1 MVRLK
6 CFVTLILIVC
16 TASISSSANK
26 CSFGACFKGKR
37 KAVQDE
43 PVALIEE
50 LTPERVKLD
59 GYDSSDTFSDI
70 LEDVVINH
78 RSHGVGHNHQKTVSP
93 IIQTVRK
100 SSMASQTDSDKYGTL
115 DDRDAIS
122 VNSMTS
128 MNSISSL
135 LREKLML
142 NIQKISK
149 DKQLQSD
156 YKLRAFIIFLFVTI
170 VCLLKFAHV
179 YYDRHVLQRAYFKY
193 TRFNKVDRYLRLFSV
208 DGHEIA
214 FGHLGLELAEKEK
227 VFDCL
232 PEHSKPPNVQ
242 CFEWMQKARLYLSHE
257 ERPDGL
263 NCYTVEWFS
272 LTDKHSPVD
281 CFDDG
286 EQYGHWYGGGRTLGM
301 AWPVQLGRIE
311 MSPFITGHVG
321 KRRWGNVLGRYFIN
335 SKGVAINVHPD
346 TPLHVSVNA
355 GRESRLCLK
364 ASHDDFAYRKMDS
377 SPSLNYT
384 ICSARNMKTL
394 HSALSEKMLWDG
406 LKASDAEIINSL
418 LTEPVWQLAPT
429 TKELLNE
436 STMVNYTEDIIALG
450 FIKQG
455 HVLLNEFWQ
464 EEMGDFSLDQKRFP
478 TMKETI
484 NIIHR
489 RGFRIV
495 VTIQPFISTESRNF
509 ATAVKEGILVMQVG
523 NERNV
528 PALTRYKSVHSAGML
543 DITNKKCGPW
553 LQQQLK
559 DLVQKYQ
566 FDAFYLDMGSAYDLP
581 RHYLFAENLTNP
593 DYYKSLFSQY
603 VSDSVN
609 VFGVS
614 SAISRPPAPIFV
626 SLLSLASTWD
636 SLQVIIPTMLTYG
649 IVGYPFLLPGP
660 VGGDFQVENVSLHG
674 LISPDNPPIEILE
687 TQSLKEC
694 RHSGQNVNASREL
707 VMRWMQL
714 ATFLPVIRY
723 ARLPSD
729 CDPQVLQLTKNLT
742 SLRQQ
747 IINPLLKRYVQE
759 ALETAIPLIRPLWML
774 DPSDTTCYI
783 VKDEFSVGEEVIV
796 APILRPGATER
807 EVYLPAGVWKD
818 GIEGSLRK
826 GSRWIH
832 NYKIPLEKIA
842 YFVKMPNNTRF

>member
-1 MVRLK
+1 MDSVPTPF
-6 CFVTLILIVC
+6 CIG
-16 TASISSSANK
+16 SNESSGNLSDNS
-26 CSFGACFKGKR
+26 CYSENFTG
-37 KAVQDE
+37 E
-43 PVALIEE
+43 PAEYDPQ
-50 LTPERVKLD
+50 LTPERVRLN
-59 GYDSSDTFSDI
+59 GYDSSETFSDM
-70 LEDVVINH
+70 LEDVAVNYRTH
-78 RSHGVGHNHQKTVSP
+78 HGTQPRPVSP
-93 IIQTVRK
+93 MIHVTRR
-100 SSMASQTDSDKYGTL
+100 SSTASQSDSDKYGTL
-115 DDRDAIS
+115 DDTDMS
-122 VNSMTS
+122 VNSLTS
-128 MNSISSL
+128 VNSISSL
-135 LREKLML
+135 LREKLLM
-142 NIQKISK
+142 NIQKMSK
-149 DKQLQSD
+149 NKEVQAD
-156 YKLRAFIIFLFVTI
+156 YKLRAFIIFLFVVI
-170 VCLLKFAHV
+170 VCVLKLAHV
-179 YYDRHVLQRAYFKY
+179 YYDRHVLQKAYFKY
-193 TRFNKVDRYLRLFSV
+193 TRFNKDDRFLRLFGV

-214 FGHLGLELAEKEK
+214 FGYLGVELAEREK
-227 VFDCL
+227 AFDCL
-232 PEHSKPPNVQ
+232 AAEHRTPPNAQ

-257 ERPDGL
+257 ERPEGL

-272 LTDKHSPVD
+272 LTDKYNPID
-281 CFDDG
+281 CYEDG

-301 AWPVQLGRIE
+301 AWPVQLGRVE

-321 KRRWGNVLGRYFIN
+321 RHRWGSVLGRYFIN
-335 SKGVAINVHPD
+335 SKGVAITVHSN
-346 TPLHVSVNA
+346 TPLHVSINA
-355 GRESRLCLK
+355 GRDNRLCIK
-364 ASHDDFAYRKMDS
+364 ASHDDFAYRREAEL
-377 SPSLNYT
+377 PVLNYT

-394 HSALSEKMLWDG
+394 HTALSEKMLWDG
-406 LKASDAEIINSL
+406 LKASDTEIINSL
-418 LTEPVWQLAPT
+418 LTEPVWQLAPPR
-429 TKELLNE
+429 KELLNE
-436 STMVNYTEDIIALG
+436 STMVNYTEDIITLG

-464 EEMGDFSLDQKRFP
+464 AEMGDFSLDQKRFP

-509 ATAVKEGILVMQVG
+509 AKAVREGILVRQVG
-523 NERNV
+523 NERDV
-528 PALTRYKSVHSAGML
+528 PALTRYKTVQSAGML
-543 DITNKKCGPW
+543 DVTNKNCGPW

-559 DLVQKYQ
+559 DLVERYQ

-593 DYYKSLFSQY
+593 DYYKSLFTQM

-660 VGGDFQVENVSLHG
+660 VGGDFQVGNVSLHA
-674 LISPDNPPIEILE
+674 LIPPDNPSVELLE

-694 RHSGQNVNASREL
+694 KQRGQNYNESREL

-747 IINPLLKRYVQE
+747 TINPLLKRYVQE
-759 ALETAIPLIRPLWML
+759 ALETAVPLIRPLWML

-783 VKDEFSVGEEVIV
+783 VKDEFSIGEEVIV

-832 NYKIPLEKIA
+832 NYKIPLDKIA

>member
-1 MVRLK
+1 
-6 CFVTLILIVC
+6 
-16 TASISSSANK
+16 
-26 CSFGACFKGKR
+26 
-37 KAVQDE
+37 
-43 PVALIEE
+43 
-50 LTPERVKLD
+50 
-59 GYDSSDTFSDI
+59 
-70 LEDVVINH
+70 
-78 RSHGVGHNHQKTVSP
+78 
-93 IIQTVRK
+93 
-100 SSMASQTDSDKYGTL
+100 
-115 DDRDAIS
+115 
-122 VNSMTS
+122 
-128 MNSISSL
+128 
-135 LREKLML
+135 
-142 NIQKISK
+142 
-149 DKQLQSD
+149 
-156 YKLRAFIIFLFVTI
+156 
-170 VCLLKFAHV
+170 
-179 YYDRHVLQRAYFKY
+179 
-193 TRFNKVDRYLRLFSV
+193 
-208 DGHEIA
+208 
-214 FGHLGLELAEKEK
+214 
-227 VFDCL
+227 
-232 PEHSKPPNVQ
+232 
-242 CFEWMQKARLYLSHE
+242 
-257 ERPDGL
+257 
-263 NCYTVEWFS
+263 
-272 LTDKHSPVD
+272 
-281 CFDDG
+281 
-286 EQYGHWYGGGRTLGM
+286 
-301 AWPVQLGRIE
+301 

-321 KRRWGNVLGRYFIN
+321 RHRWGSVLGRYFIN
-335 SKGVAINVHPD
+335 SKGVAITVHSN
-346 TPLHVSVNA
+346 TPLHVSINA
-355 GRESRLCLK
+355 GRDNRLCIK
-364 ASHDDFAYRKMDS
+364 ASHDDFAYRRTADL
-377 SPSLNYT
+377 PVLNYT

-394 HSALSEKMLWDG
+394 HTALSEKMLWDG
-406 LKASDAEIINSL
+406 LKASDTEIINSL
-418 LTEPVWQLAPT
+418 LTEPVWQLAPSR
-429 TKELLNE
+429 KELLNE
-436 STMVNYTEDIIALG
+436 STMVNYTEDIITLG

-464 EEMGDFSLDQKRFP
+464 AEMGDFSLDQKRFP

-495 VTIQPFISTESRNF
+495 VTIQPFISTESSNF
-509 ATAVKEGILVMQVG
+509 AKAVREGILVKQIG
-523 NERNV
+523 NERDV
-528 PALTRYKSVHSAGML
+528 PALTRYKTVQSAGML
-543 DITNKKCGPW
+543 DITNKNCGPW

-559 DLVQKYQ
+559 DLVEKYQ

-593 DYYKSLFSQY
+593 DYYKSLFTQT

-660 VGGDFQVENVSLHG
+660 VGGDFQVGNVSLHA
-674 LISPDNPPIEILE
+674 LIPPDNPSIELLE

-694 RHSGQNVNASREL
+694 KQRGQNYNESREL

-747 IINPLLKRYVQE
+747 TINPLLKRYVQE
-759 ALETAIPLIRPLWML
+759 ALETAVPLIRPLWML

-783 VKDEFSVGEEVIV
+783 VKDEFSIGEEVIV

-807 EVYLPAGVWKD
+807 EVYLPAGVWQD

-832 NYKIPLEKIA
+832 NYKIPLDKIA

>member
-1 MVRLK
+1 MDNNAQPSPFR
-6 CFVTLILIVC
+6 IG
-16 TASISSSANK
+16 SSESSGNVSDDSSYSEDFA
-26 CSFGACFKGKR
+26 G
-37 KAVQDE
+37 E
-43 PVALIEE
+43 PAEYDPQ
-50 LTPERVKLD
+50 LTPERARLN
-59 GYDSSDTFSDI
+59 GYDSSETFSDI

-78 RSHGVGHNHQKTVSP
+78 RIHHGGTLPRPVFDFKDRRHPRQEDTINTNNAVDAFRLPAMHAN
-93 IIQTVRK
+93 RR
-100 SSMASQTDSDKYGTL
+100 SSMTSTDSDKYGIL
-115 DDRDAIS
+115 DDTDLS
-122 VNSMTS
+122 VNSLTS
-128 MNSISSL
+128 VNSISSL
-135 LREKLML
+135 LREKLLM

-149 DKQLQSD
+149 NKEVQAD
-156 YKLRAFIIFLFVTI
+156 YKLRAFIICLFVVI
-170 VCLLKFAHV
+170 VCVIKFAHV
-179 YYDRHVLQRAYFKY
+179 YYDRHVLQ
-193 TRFNKVDRYLRLFSV
+193 
-208 DGHEIA
+208 
-214 FGHLGLELAEKEK
+214 
-227 VFDCL
+227 
-232 PEHSKPPNVQ
+232 
-242 CFEWMQKARLYLSHE
+242 
-257 ERPDGL
+257 
-263 NCYTVEWFS
+263 
-272 LTDKHSPVD
+272 
-281 CFDDG
+281 
-286 EQYGHWYGGGRTLGM
+286 
-301 AWPVQLGRIE
+301 
-311 MSPFITGHVG
+311 
-321 KRRWGNVLGRYFIN
+321 
-335 SKGVAINVHPD
+335 
-346 TPLHVSVNA
+346 
-355 GRESRLCLK
+355 
-364 ASHDDFAYRKMDS
+364 ASHDDFAYRRTDGL
-377 SPSLNYT
+377 PVLNYT

-394 HSALSEKMLWDG
+394 HTALSEKMLWDG
-406 LKASDAEIINSL
+406 LKASDTEIINSL

-429 TKELLNE
+429 KKELLNE

-464 EEMGDFSLDQKRFP
+464 AEMGDFSLDQKRFP

-509 ATAVKEGILVMQVG
+509 AAAVREGILVKEIG
-523 NERNV
+523 SEGDV
-528 PALTRYKSVHSAGML
+528 PALTRYKTVQSAGVL

-559 DLVQKYQ
+559 DLVEKYQ
-566 FDAFYLDMGSAYDLP
+566 FDAFYLDTGSAYDLP
-581 RHYLFAENLTNP
+581 RHYLFRENLSNP
-593 DYYKSLFSQY
+593 DYYKSLFTQV

-609 VFGVS
+609 VFAVS

-660 VGGDFQVENVSLHG
+660 VGGDFQVGNVLSHA
-674 LISPDNPPIEILE
+674 LIPPDNTSNESLIV
-687 TQSLKEC
+687 QALKEC
-694 RHSGQNVNASREL
+694 RQRGQNYNESREL

-759 ALETAIPLIRPLWML
+759 ALETAVPLIRPLWML
-774 DPSDTTCYI
+774 DPSDPTCYI

-796 APILRPGATER
+796 APILRPGTTER

-832 NYKIPLEKIA
+832 NYKIPLTKIA
-842 YFVKMPNNTRF
+842 YFIKMPNNTRF

>member
-1 MVRLK
+1 MDNNAQPSPFR
-6 CFVTLILIVC
+6 IG
-16 TASISSSANK
+16 SSESSGNVSDDSSYSEDFA
-26 CSFGACFKGKR
+26 G
-37 KAVQDE
+37 E
-43 PVALIEE
+43 PAEYDPQ
-50 LTPERVKLD
+50 LTPERARLN
-59 GYDSSDTFSDI
+59 GYDSSETFSDI

-78 RSHGVGHNHQKTVSP
+78 RIHHGGTLPRPVLPAMHAN
-93 IIQTVRK
+93 RR
-100 SSMASQTDSDKYGTL
+100 SSMTSTDSDKYGIL
-115 DDRDAIS
+115 DDTDLS
-122 VNSMTS
+122 VNSLTS
-128 MNSISSL
+128 VNSISSL
-135 LREKLML
+135 LREKLLM

-149 DKQLQSD
+149 NKEVQAD
-156 YKLRAFIIFLFVTI
+156 YKLRAFIICLFVVI
-170 VCLLKFAHV
+170 VCVIKFAHV
-179 YYDRHVLQRAYFKY
+179 YYDRHVLQKAYFKY
-193 TRFNKVDRYLRLFSV
+193 TRFNKEDRFLRLFSV

-214 FGHLGLELAEKEK
+214 YGYLGSDLAERERA
-227 VFDCL
+227 FDCL
-232 PEHSKPPNVQ
+232 SKHRKPGAQ

-257 ERPDGL
+257 ERPEGL

-272 LTDKHSPVD
+272 LTDKYNPID
-281 CFDDG
+281 CYEDG
-286 EQYGHWYGGGRTLGM
+286 EHYGHWYGGGKMLGM
-301 AWPVQLGRIE
+301 AWPVQLGKLE

-321 KRRWGNVLGRYFIN
+321 RHRWGSVLGRYFIN
-335 SKGVAINVHPD
+335 SKGVAITVHPN
-346 TPLHVSVNA
+346 TPLHVSINE
-355 GRESRLCLK
+355 GGFNNRLCLK
-364 ASHDDFAYRKMDS
+364 ASHDDFAYRRTDGL
-377 SPSLNYT
+377 PVLNYT

-394 HSALSEKMLWDG
+394 HTALSEKMLWDG
-406 LKASDAEIINSL
+406 LKASDTEIINSL

-429 TKELLNE
+429 KKELLNE

-464 EEMGDFSLDQKRFP
+464 AEMGDFSLDQKRFP

-509 ATAVKEGILVMQVG
+509 AAAVREGILVKEIG
-523 NERNV
+523 SEGDV
-528 PALTRYKSVHSAGML
+528 PALTRYKTVQSAGVL

-559 DLVQKYQ
+559 DLVEKYQ
-566 FDAFYLDMGSAYDLP
+566 FDAFYLDTGSAYDLP
-581 RHYLFAENLTNP
+581 RHYLFRENLSNP
-593 DYYKSLFSQY
+593 DYYKSLFTQV

-609 VFGVS
+609 VFAVS

-660 VGGDFQVENVSLHG
+660 VGGDFQVGNVLSHA
-674 LISPDNPPIEILE
+674 LIPPDNTSNESLIV
-687 TQSLKEC
+687 QALKEC
-694 RHSGQNVNASREL
+694 RQRGQNYNESREL

-759 ALETAIPLIRPLWML
+759 ALETAVPLIRPLWML
-774 DPSDTTCYI
+774 DPSDPTCYI

-796 APILRPGATER
+796 APILRPGTTER

-832 NYKIPLEKIA
+832 NYKIPLTKIA
-842 YFVKMPNNTRF
+842 YFIKMPNNTRF

>member
-1 MVRLK
+1 MSVPFR
-6 CFVTLILIVC
+6 IG
-16 TASISSSANK
+16 SSESSGDLSNHSW
-26 CSFGACFKGKR
+26 CIG
-37 KAVQDE
+37 DYTEE
-43 PVALIEE
+43 PAEYE
-50 LTPERVKLD
+50 PQLTPERIKSD
-59 GYDSSDTFSDI
+59 GYDSSDTFSDL
-70 LEDVVINH
+70 LEDMVVHHNH
-78 RSHGVGHNHQKTVSP
+78 RSHGSVHNHKKIMLPAVYKPRNLS
-93 IIQTVRK
+93 I
-100 SSMASQTDSDKYGTL
+100 ASQTDSDKYDIN
-115 DDRDAIS
+115 DDTDASMNSLTS
-122 VNSMTS
+122 V
-128 MNSISSL
+128 NSISSL

-142 NIQKISK
+142 NIQKMTK
-149 DKQLQSD
+149 DKKSRAD
-156 YKLRAFIIFLFVTI
+156 YKLRVFIIFLFVVI
-170 VCLLKFAHV
+170 VCLLKFAHI
-179 YYDRHVLQRAYFKY
+179 YYDRHVLQRAYFKH
-193 TRFNKVDRYLRLFSV
+193 TRFNKEDRFLRLYSI

-214 FGHLGLELAEKEK
+214 FGQLGMELAEKEK
-227 VFDCL
+227 TFDCL
-232 PEHSKPPNVQ
+232 TEHNKLDGMQ
-242 CFEWMQKARLYLSHE
+242 CFEWMKKARLYLSHE
-257 ERPDGL
+257 EKPEGL
-263 NCYTVEWFS
+263 NCYTIEWLS
-272 LTDKHSPVD
+272 LSNEHSPID
-281 CFDDG
+281 CYEDG

-301 AWPVQLGRIE
+301 AWPIQLGRIK
-311 MSPFITGHVG
+311 MSPFVTGQIG
-321 KRRWGNVLGRYFIN
+321 ELRWGNVLGRYFIN
-335 SKGVAINVHPD
+335 SKGVAITVHPN
-346 TPLHVSVNA
+346 TPLHVSIND
-355 GRESRLCLK
+355 GYNNRLCIK
-364 ASHDDFAYRKMDS
+364 ASHDDFAYRRTGS
-377 SPSLNYT
+377 LPSLNYT

-406 LKASDAEIINSL
+406 LKESDAETINSL

-429 TKELLNE
+429 KKELLNE

-464 EEMGDFSLDQKRFP
+464 AEMGDFSLDQTRFP

-509 ATAVKEGILVMQVG
+509 VKAVKEGILIMEVG

-528 PALTRYKSVHSAGML
+528 PALTRYKSVQSAGML

-566 FDAFYLDMGSAYDLP
+566 FDSFYLDIGSAYDLP
-581 RHYLFAENLTNP
+581 RHYLFNENLTNP
-593 DYYKSLFSQY
+593 DHYKSLFTQY

-626 SLLSLASTWD
+626 SLNSLASTWD
-636 SLQVIIPTMLTYG
+636 SLQVIIPTILTYG
-649 IVGYPFLLPGP
+649 ILGYPFSLPGP
-660 VGGDFQVENVSLHG
+660 VGGDFLVENVSMHG
-674 LISPDNPPIEILE
+674 FISPDNLPVEVLG

-694 RHSGQNVNASREL
+694 RHREQNINDSREL

-774 DPSDTTCYI
+774 DPSDTTCYN

-796 APILRPGATER
+796 APILRSGITER

-842 YFVKMPNNTRF
+842 YFLKMPNNTRF

>member
-1 MVRLK
+1 MFIRRDSVYFEVR
-6 CFVTLILIVC
+6 T
-16 TASISSSANK
+16 
-26 CSFGACFKGKR
+26 R
-37 KAVQDE
+37 
-43 PVALIEE
+43 
-50 LTPERVKLD
+50 
-59 GYDSSDTFSDI
+59 
-70 LEDVVINH
+70 
-78 RSHGVGHNHQKTVSP
+78 
-93 IIQTVRK
+93 
-100 SSMASQTDSDKYGTL
+100 
-115 DDRDAIS
+115 
-122 VNSMTS
+122 
-128 MNSISSL
+128 L
-135 LREKLML
+135 LRPSRVAAWGARVRACTRHDSL
-142 NIQKISK
+142 QK
-149 DKQLQSD
+149 
-156 YKLRAFIIFLFVTI
+156 
-170 VCLLKFAHV
+170 
-179 YYDRHVLQRAYFKY
+179 AYFKY
-193 TRFNKVDRYLRLFSV
+193 TRFNKEDRFLRLYGV

-214 FGHLGLELAEKEK
+214 FGYLGVDLAEREK
-227 VFDCL
+227 AFDCL
-232 PEHSKPPNVQ
+232 AAGHRKPSDVQ

-257 ERPDGL
+257 ERPEGL
-263 NCYTVEWFS
+263 NCYTVEWSS
-272 LTDKHSPVD
+272 LTDKYNPVD
-281 CFDDG
+281 CYEDG

-301 AWPVQLGRIE
+301 AWPVQLGTVE
-311 MSPFITGHVG
+311 MSPFVTGHVG
-321 KRRWGNVLGRYFIN
+321 RHRWGSVLGRYFIN
-335 SKGVAINVHPD
+335 SKGVAITVHPN
-346 TPLHVSVNA
+346 TPLHVSINA
-355 GRESRLCLK
+355 GRDNRLCLK
-364 ASHDDFAYRKMDS
+364 ASHDEFAYRRTTVGL
-377 SPSLNYT
+377 PVLNYT
-384 ICSARNMKTL
+384 VCTARNMKTL
-394 HSALSEKMLWDG
+394 HAALSEKMLWDG
-406 LKASDAEIINSL
+406 LKASDTEIINSL
-418 LTEPVWQLAPT
+418 LTEPVWQLAPSRR
-429 TKELLNE
+429 ELLNE

-464 EEMGDFSLDQKRFP
+464 AEMGDFSLDQKRFP

-495 VTIQPFISTESRNF
+495 VTIQPFISTESSNF
-509 ATAVKEGILVMQVG
+509 ANAVREGILVRQFG
-523 NERNV
+523 SEHNV
-528 PALTRYKSVHSAGML
+528 PALTRYKTVQSAGML
-543 DITNKKCGPW
+543 DITNKNCGPW
-553 LQQQLK
+553 LQRQLK

-581 RHYLFAENLTNP
+581 RHYMFAENLTNP
-593 DYYKSLFSQY
+593 DYYKSLFTQT

-660 VGGDFQVENVSLHG
+660 VGGDFQVGNVSLHA
-674 LISPDNPPIEILE
+674 LIPPDNPSSELLE
-687 TQSLKEC
+687 SQSLKEC
-694 RHSGQNVNASREL
+694 RQRGQHYNESREL

-759 ALETAIPLIRPLWML
+759 ALETAVPLIRPLWML

-832 NYKIPLEKIA
+832 NYKIPLDKIA